1 MIETPVGSE
10 VLDFQSPAYDLYEI
24 NPVWTFMNIV
34 RMLAGPKPV
43 EQESSSGLHW
53 TKARGLIR
61 HALMGAIESG
71 RLDPINKDWLE
82 EELRI
87 NASEKFVRQFEENI
101 YERAKFKRE
110 DAIEWVMKEQI
121 VDTLKRQGHQIP
133 SETIELIERIE
144 GINQNRDIE
153 SSSNEIKNSE
163 KNGKE
168 LVFRRNGDTWQ
179 VGFENV
185 KNIKHSYGMTY
196 IQYLLTRPN
205 KEISCFELELAE
217 NRKECSSTTI
227 KFFNND
233 ENEKKSDENPSARK
247 SIDRRSTD
255 RSFYELKN
263 DLRDAKNAV
272 EQAEEE
278 GGLEKDLLQE
288 EYQQKL
294 KYFEALYDKNWNLR
308 EDNIE
313 EDKARKRVSK
323 AIQTAK
329 NKIIHHLPELEEIL
343 KHIQL
348 GHYPVFNPPIDSTSI
363 EIISR

>member
-168 LVFRRNGDTWQ
+168 LVFRRNGETWQ
-179 VGFENV
+179 VGFEDV

-196 IQYLLTRPN
+196 IQFLLSHPN
-205 KEISCFELELAE
+205 NYFPCLDLELTE
-217 NRKECSSTTI
+217 NRMEDLTSSK
-227 KFFNND
+227 KFLSKD
-233 ENEKKSDENPSARK
+233 EDYNKSDENHGVNK
-247 SIDRRSTD
+247 SKEKQDIDE
-255 RSFYELKN
+255 SFLKLKEEL
-263 DLRDAKNAV
+263 LEAKNAA

-278 GGLEKDLLQE
+278 GRPDAGVLRE
-288 EYQQKL
+288 EYQPLL
-294 KYFEALYDKNWNLR
+294 KYFEALYDKNGNLL
-308 EDNIE
+308 EDMNE
-313 EDKARKRVSK
+313 EEKARKRVCR
-323 AIQTAK
+323 AIETARK
-329 NKIIHHLPELEEIL
+329 MITRHHPDLEDIL
-343 KHIQL
+343 KHIKL
-348 GHYPVFNPPIDSTSI
+348 GNSPIFNPPVDSPKL
-363 EIISR
+363 EIIAD

>member
-1 MIETPVGSE
+1 VNNE
-10 VLDFQSPAYDLYEI
+10 
-24 NPVWTFMNIV
+24 
-34 RMLAGPKPV
+34 
-43 EQESSSGLHW
+43 
-53 TKARGLIR
+53 
-61 HALMGAIESG
+61 IESG
-71 RLDPINKDWLE
+71 VETMRPTSIVYLLGLKSVWTVNQVVEMVAGPRPIGEEQATKRLWTVKRELVRQALMDAIKTRKLVPLN
-82 EELRI
+82 EELVESHLIELRSRTFG
-87 NASEKFVRQFEENI
+87 NGFEFEV
-101 YERAKFKRE
+101 YRCAELKRE
-110 DAIEWVMKEQI
+110 DVIVWMFQEQI
-121 VDTLKRQGHQIP
+121 VDTLQRQGHQVP
-133 SETIELIERIE
+133 SETIELIEPIE
-144 GINQNRDIE
+144 DIQQE
-153 SSSNEIKNSE
+153 EDIVSSSNEIKEVE
-163 KNGKE
+163 KNAKE
-168 LVFRRNGDTWQ
+168 LIFRKRGDVWE

-185 KNIKHSYGMTY
+185 KNIKHLYGMTY
-196 IQYLLTRPN
+196 IQYLLTRSN

-313 EDKARKRVSK
+313 EDKARKRVS
-323 AIQTAK
+323 
-329 NKIIHHLPELEEIL
+329 
-343 KHIQL
+343 
-348 GHYPVFNPPIDSTSI
+348 I
-363 EIISR
+363 ESYSNCKK

>member
-10 VLDFQSPAYDLYEI
+10 VSDFQSPAYDLYEI
-24 NPVWTFMNIV
+24 NPVWTFKNIV

-43 EQESSSGLHW
+43 EQQSSTGPHW
-53 TKARGLIR
+53 TRVRDLIR
-61 HALMGAIESG
+61 SALMGAIESG
-71 RLDPINKDWLE
+71 RLDPINKDLLE

-87 NASEKFVRQFEENI
+87 NRSEQYVRQFEVNI
-101 YERAKFKRE
+101 YGMAQFKCE
-110 DAIEWVMKEQI
+110 DAVSWMFNEQI
-121 VDTLKRQGHQIP
+121 IDSLQRQGHQIP
-133 SETIELIERIE
+133 SETIELIEGIE

-153 SSSNEIKNSE
+153 SSSNEITKAE
-163 KNGKE
+163 KNAKA
-168 LVFRRNGDTWQ
+168 LNFRRNGDTWES
-179 VGFENV
+179 GFENV
-185 KNIKHSYGMTY
+185 KNIKHSFGMTY

-255 RSFYELKN
+255 RSLYELKN
-263 DLRDAKNAV
+263 DLREAKNAAD
-272 EQAEEE
+272 QAEEE
-278 GGLEKDLLQE
+278 GTPDTDFLRE

-294 KYFEALYDKNWNLR
+294 KYFEALYDKNGNLR